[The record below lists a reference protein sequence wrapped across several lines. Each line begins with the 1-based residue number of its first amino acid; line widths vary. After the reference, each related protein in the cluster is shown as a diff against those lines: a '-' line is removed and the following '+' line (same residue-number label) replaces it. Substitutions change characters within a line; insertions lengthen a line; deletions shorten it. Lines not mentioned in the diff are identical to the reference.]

1 MRQPEQEG
9 TTMSEVQSSAQTYAL
24 GHTPEAFQRLLVQGQ
39 LFNPFT
45 RRLLGDAGLRAG
57 MHVLDVGCGPG
68 DVSLLAA
75 ELVGEQGSVLGV
87 DTNASVLQMA
97 HARAQ
102 AAGLSHV
109 SFLVGNIDELAFTQQ
124 FDAIV
129 GRLILMYMREP
140 ASVLRQLST
149 HLRPGGVLAFQEH
162 DIPAQRDA
170 TLPASPLW
178 EQAVDWCTQAFQRV
192 GVESRMG
199 MKLSSAFL
207 EASLPPP
214 QLRYEAAIGAGPE
227 WAGYEVLAGVVRDLL
242 PLLQKFGIATTE
254 DIRIETLAVRLR
266 EEVASAGGVARLP
279 ALVSAWTRIG
289 ES

>member
-1 MRQPEQEG
+1 
-9 TTMSEVQSSAQTYAL
+9 
-24 GHTPEAFQRLLVQGQ
+24 
-39 LFNPFT
+39 
-45 RRLLGDAGLRAG
+45 
-57 MHVLDVGCGPG
+57 
-68 DVSLLAA
+68 VSLLAA
-75 ELVGEQGSVLGV
+75 EVVGEQGSVLGV
-87 DTNASVLQMA
+87 DTNPSVLQIA
-97 HARAQ
+97 QARAQ
-102 AAGLSHV
+102 AADLSHV
-109 SFLVGNIDELAFTQQ
+109 SFQVGNIDELALTQQ

-140 ASVLRQLST
+140 GTVLRQLAT

-162 DIPAQRDA
+162 DIPSQSDA

-178 EQAVDWCTQAFQRV
+178 EQAVDWCIQVFQRV

-199 MKLSSAFL
+199 MKLSSSFL

-242 PLLQKFGIATTE
+242 PPLQKLGIATAE
-254 DIRIETLAVRLR
+254 DIRIETLAARLR
-266 EEVASAGGVARLP
+266 EEVASVGGVARLP
-279 ALVSAWTRIG
+279 ALVSAWTRIE

>member
-1 MRQPEQEG
+1 
-9 TTMSEVQSSAQTYAL
+9 MSEVQSSAQTYAL

-45 RRLLGDAGLRAG
+45 RRLLSDAGLRAG
-57 MHVLDVGCGPG
+57 MHVLDLGCGPG

-97 HARAQ
+97 QARAQ
-102 AAGLSHV
+102 AAGFSHV
-109 SFLVGNIDELAFTQQ
+109 SFLVGNIDELALTQR

-129 GRLILMYMREP
+129 GRLILMYLPEP
-140 ASVLRQLST
+140 AAALRQLAT
-149 HLRPGGVLAFQEH
+149 HLRPWGVLVFQEH
-162 DIPAQRDA
+162 DIPSQGDA

-178 EQAVDWCTQAFQRV
+178 QQAVSWVTQAFHMA

-199 MKLSSAFL
+199 MKLCGTFL
-207 EASLPPP
+207 EASLPAPH
-214 QLRYEAAIGAGPE
+214 LRYEAAIGAGPE
-227 WAGYEVLAGVVRDLL
+227 WTGYEVLAGVVRDLL
-242 PLLQKFGIATTE
+242 PLLEKFGIATRD
-254 DIRIETLAVRLR
+254 DIRIETLAARLR
-266 EEVASAGGVARLP
+266 EEAASAGGVARLP

-289 ES
+289 ESARS

>member
-1 MRQPEQEG
+1 
-9 TTMSEVQSSAQTYAL
+9 MSEVQSSAQTYAL
-24 GHTPEAFQRLLVQGQ
+24 GHTPEAFQRLVVQGQ

-45 RRLLGDAGLRAG
+45 RRWLQDAGLRAG
-57 MHVLDVGCGPG
+57 MHVLDLGCGPG

-75 ELVGEQGSVLGV
+75 ELVGEQGGVLGV

-109 SFLVGNIDELAFTQQ
+109 AFLVGHIDELALTQR

-129 GRLILMYMREP
+129 GRLILMYLREP
-140 ASVLRQLST
+140 EARLRQLAT
-149 HLRPGGVLAFQEH
+149 HLCPGGVLAFQEH
-162 DIPAQRDA
+162 DIPSQGDA

-178 EQAVDWCTQAFQRV
+178 KQAVDWCTQAFQRV

-199 MKLSSAFL
+199 MKLCGTFL
-207 EASLPPP
+207 AAGLPAPH
-214 QLRYEAAIGAGPE
+214 LRYEAAIGAGPE

-242 PLLQKFGIATTE
+242 PLLPQRTSESRPWPHACGRRSQV
-254 DIRIETLAVRLR
+254 D
-266 EEVASAGGVARLP
+266 AGAFPVGSSITA
-279 ALVSAWTRIG
+279 
-289 ES
+289 

>member
-1 MRQPEQEG
+1 
-9 TTMSEVQSSAQTYAL
+9 MSEMQSSDQTYAL

-39 LFNPFT
+39 LFNPFM
-45 RRLLGDAGLRAG
+45 RRLLKDAGLRGG
-57 MHVLDVGCGPG
+57 MQVLDLGCGPG

-75 ELVGEQGSVLGV
+75 ELVGKQGRVIGV
-87 DTNASVLQMA
+87 DTNANVLQIA
-97 HARAQ
+97 QARAQ

-109 SFLVGNIDELAFTQQ
+109 SFLVGNIDELTLTQQ

-129 GRLILMYMREP
+129 GRLILMYMPQP
-140 ASVLRQLST
+140 AAVLRQLAA

-162 DIPAQRDA
+162 DIPPQSDA
-170 TLPASPLW
+170 TLPASALW
-178 EQAVDWCTQAFQRV
+178 EQAVDWCTQAFKRV

-199 MKLSSAFL
+199 MKLSSTFL
-207 EASLPPP
+207 AAGLPAP

-242 PLLQKFGIATTE
+242 PLIQKFAIATAGE
-254 DIRIETLAVRLR
+254 IKIETLAARLR
-266 EEVASAGGVARLP
+266 EEIASAGGVARLP
-279 ALVSAWTRIG
+279 ALVSAWTRLG